1 MEKLYIDSE
10 LLISEVEKR
19 VCLYD
24 INSGEYHDRN
34 LKTRAWEE
42 VSSIVVPKWKSMEYA
57 ERSNVART
65 VQNMW
70 LKHEYID
77 CPSRQPEF
85 EPRRG
90 RDGIVVEKQMLQTA
104 KIVQTRWR
112 SIRDSFMKA
121 YKEAEKSRS
130 GAPRKKKYVFF
141 NQLSFLVP
149 SLKRRPTSENTSLLV
164 SEEGNEEESPFD
176 EDEEPTTYT
185 SAQTPE
191 TEFAKTA
198 PKKRK
203 VQDSLENRLI
213 SMLEHTQQTRE
224 EDADRM
230 FLLSL
235 LPQFKALSSDN
246 KMLAQIEFLQTL
258 RRLSTSQDLK

>member
-57 ERSNVART
+57 ERSNV
-65 VQNMW
+65 
-70 LKHEYID
+70 
-77 CPSRQPEF
+77 
-85 EPRRG
+85 
-90 RDGIVVEKQMLQTA
+90 A